1 MANMKDQIVNYLSA
15 QGLQPSIEEFGIF
28 FKYQMMNFWILTYDN
43 DEQYFR
49 LIMPGIM
56 DVDQN
61 NRADVLEACNK
72 VCNNMKVAKCYI
84 SENEDVWL
92 ACEQLLDSDPRFD
105 DIIPRSLKILLG
117 AFEEFRK
124 AINS

>member
-1 MANMKDQIVNYLSA
+1 MASMKQQIVNYLAS
-15 QGLQPSIEEFGIF
+15 QGLQPSTEDFGIF
-28 FKYQMMNFWILTYDN
+28 FKYQMKNFWVLTYDD

-72 VCNNMKVAKCYI
+72 VCADMKVAKCYI
-84 SENEDVWL
+84 SDNNDVWL
-92 ACEQLLDSDPRFD
+92 ACGQAFPAAK
-105 DIIPRSLKILLG
+105 IRSPAVHGRAASPLWSV
-117 AFEEFRK
+117 FPQR
-124 AINS
+124 

>member
-1 MANMKDQIVNYLSA
+1 MATMKQQIVNYLAS
-15 QGLQPSIEEFGIF
+15 QGLQPSTEDFGIF
-28 FKYQMMNFWILTYDN
+28 FKYQMKNFWVLTYDD

-61 NRADVLEACNK
+61 NRTDVLEACNK
-72 VCNNMKVAKCYI
+72 VCGNMKVAKCYI
-84 SENEDVWL
+84 SDNDDVWL
-92 ACEQLLDSDPRFD
+92 ACEQLLDSDPNFD
-105 DIIPRSLKILLG
+105 DIVPRSLKILMG
-117 AFEEFRK
+117 AYEEYGK